1 MVSANHAAH
10 GEAGVPYRKNQVQGG
25 QYSTVPQVICVS
37 STRLQIKVPN
47 RCNQIHIFIVYVLTL
62 HVSGPYWPIIRG
74 VLGCLFM
81 PPFGSCSAVVCP
93 CVRGRWPC
101 RTSSRTYGHTT
112 APHEPNGGINKQPKT
127 PLMMGQ

>member
-1 MVSANHAAH
+1 ML
-10 GEAGVPYRKNQVQGG
+10 
-25 QYSTVPQVICVS
+25 YSQITN
-37 STRLQIKVPN
+37 RLQIKVSN
-47 RCNQIHIFIVYVLTL
+47 RCNQIYIFIVYVLTL

-101 RTSSRTYGHTT
+101 RTQCTNFCLLRSDVVNYFLVYKYCIFLNWCTKVITCYTNISYVMLKPQILH
-112 APHEPNGGINKQPKT
+112 
-127 PLMMGQ
+127 